1 MLRCGGEG
9 SSVDRYKGLGQDW
22 IDRELAQA
30 GWETDGEFSE
40 HLSIGNSGNLC
51 VLVPRST
58 WETDQPAYE
67 LYDAVRHVSC
77 WVHDVP
83 TPERAA
89 ALL

>member
-9 SSVDRYKGLGQDW
+9 SSVDRDKTLGQAR

-30 GWETDGEFSE
+30 GWETDGGFSE
-40 HLSIGNSGNLC
+40 HLFIGNSGSLC
-51 VLVPRST
+51 VLIPRST

-67 LYDAVRHVSC
+67 LYDAGRHVSC